1 MFAFKNLVK
10 KKDNA
15 SIDKPFTIDLK
26 RLDSY
31 SFERLKD
38 YITKYERFVEKMV
51 AEIIKVRSEN
61 GQLLEDCQQLEE
73 HLKDICDVNIDLNNN
88 LMEADVRKDFAEIL
102 QISLLQVIEQLGGP
116 KFLSLTTSTEN
127 LHVAI
132 TDLTAAIN
140 AFQQKML
147 TSQNGEDDFKVQI
160 DRVTEQIENFIID
173 LGQKFKILNQG
184 IETVEG
190 SYDSLLKDFQ
200 KLYYSL
206 SEHDEQ
212 NILEKFM
219 LNDLVIC
226 SKKKL
231 SSNGKAMSTIKK
243 DLTVLKSEHGL
254 LLKKVEKLE
263 KESSGLRNRN
273 QELEFKTAELK
284 QSLDAISQIKNVNE
298 SEISGHLETLKI
310 LQQENYNLNM
320 ALQELRAK
328 NLENDK
334 QVLTLKK
341 EKQVLN
347 EKLNDIDT
355 RNISALRQERLK
367 LEQSKRDCEQLEQK
381 LRDCE
386 TMLRSENIKYEN
398 LFKKYRDLKE
408 AHKKS
413 LENNDALRKVA
424 KSFDGKSTAETQL
437 KPPNNKNSEISSS
450 HNESDNMKNTKTTDY
465 GSSKQRST
473 VNYEQMANEI
483 EDLKLTVVTSEIRI
497 ATERRVFD
505 EMMQQK
511 DEEIQALVSV
521 GSLGC
526 FRTRRPNPK
535 TAEVLKD
542 GPKRDKQTQYFD
554 WGLAVIIV

>member
-1 MFAFKNLVK
+1 MFAFKSLVK

-31 SFERLKD
+31 SFDKLKD

-51 AEIIKVRSEN
+51 AEILKLRSEN

-88 LMEADVRKDFAEIL
+88 LMEAEVRKDFAEIL
-102 QISLLQVIEQLGGP
+102 QISLVQVIEQLGSS
-116 KFLSLTTSTEN
+116 KFLSIATTTEG

-132 TDLTAAIN
+132 TGLTAAIN
-140 AFQQKML
+140 AFQQKMMADQ
-147 TSQNGEDDFKVQI
+147 SGEEEIKAQME
-160 DRVTEQIENFIID
+160 RVTEQIENFIID
-173 LGQKFKILNQG
+173 MSQKFKILNQG
-184 IETVEG
+184 METVEG

-231 SSNGKAMSTIKK
+231 SSNGKVMATIKK

-254 LLKKVEKLE
+254 LLKKVEKLDRE
-263 KESSGLRNRN
+263 ASSFKNRN

-310 LQQENYNLNM
+310 LQQENYSLNM

-341 EKQVLN
+341 ERQVLN
-347 EKLNDIDT
+347 DRLNDIDT

-381 LRDCE
+381 LRDSE

-424 KSFDGKSTAETQL
+424 KSFDGKSSVENNG
-437 KPPNNKNSEISSS
+437 KPANNKTADISSP
-450 HNESDNMKNTKTTDY
+450 HDESDNMKVTKITDY

-511 DEEIQALVSV
+511 DEEIQVLVSV
-521 GSLGC
+521 NL
-526 FRTRRPNPK
+526 
-535 TAEVLKD
+535 
-542 GPKRDKQTQYFD
+542 
-554 WGLAVIIV
+554 

>member
-10 KKDNA
+10 KKDSA

-38 YITKYERFVEKMV
+38 YIMKYERFAEKLV
-51 AEIIKVRSEN
+51 AEIIKIRSEN
-61 GQLLEDCQQLEE
+61 GQLLDDCQQLEE

-116 KFLSLTTSTEN
+116 KITSLAISTEN
-127 LHVAI
+127 LHTAI
-132 TDLTAAIN
+132 SDVTASVN
-140 AFQQKML
+140 SFQQQL
-147 TSQNGEDDFKVQI
+147 LSNQVENDDFKAHTQ
-160 DRVTEQIENFIID
+160 RVIEQIENFIID
-173 LGQKFKILNQG
+173 LGQKFKIANQG

-231 SSNGKAMSTIKK
+231 SSNGKVMATIKK

-254 LLKKVEKLE
+254 LLKKVEKLD
-263 KESSGLRNRN
+263 KEASGLRNRN
-273 QELEFKTAELK
+273 QELEFKSAELK

-310 LQQENYNLNM
+310 LQQENYSLNM
-320 ALQELRAK
+320 TLQELRSK

-334 QVLTLKK
+334 QILTLKK
-341 EKQVLN
+341 EKQMLN
-347 EKLNDIDT
+347 DKLNDIDT

-381 LRDCE
+381 LKDCE
-386 TMLRSENIKYEN
+386 TMLRSENIKYEG

-424 KSFDGKSTAETQL
+424 KSFDGKSTAETQS
-437 KPPNNKNSEISSS
+437 KVPNNKNSEMSS
-450 HNESDNMKNTKTTDY
+450 HNESENMKTTKTTEY
-465 GSSKQRST
+465 GSTKQRST

-483 EDLKLTVVTSEIRI
+483 EDLKLAVVTSEIRI
-497 ATERRVFD
+497 ATERRIFD
-505 EMMQQK
+505 EMTQQK
-511 DEEIQALVSV
+511 NEEIQNLVSV
-521 GSLGC
+521 RSLGI
-526 FRTRRPNPK
+526 N
-535 TAEVLKD
+535 
-542 GPKRDKQTQYFD
+542 
-554 WGLAVIIV
+554 